1 MTILKKY
8 ENIIFMFSLIL
19 YTMIPISKDKNLFTF
34 FLKKTK
40 GLHKIKIRAYSS
52 LVAVDFKMRF

>member
-8 ENIIFMFSLIL
+8 EYYFYVYIL
-19 YTMIPISKDKNLFTF
+19 YVLPISKDKKKFIYLV
-34 FLKKTK
+34 LKKNKRTV
-40 GLHKIKIRAYSS
+40 HKIKIRAYSS